1 MIGLLNIKKTKS
13 VFSEIKNFF
22 YILTTVD
29 KNKNT
34 ATWKDLNLRSDWIGR
49 IYTVISLRE
58 EDMGEMEEVKRF
70 KVLERLRP
78 VNEYL
83 TGLGLAEVI
92 VPNLVPIENSRS
104 YLALYTPYFSQL
116 SYLWLSFNVFL
127 PVALIYQFLIK

>member
-1 MIGLLNIKKTKS
+1 
-13 VFSEIKNFF
+13 
-22 YILTTVD
+22 
-29 KNKNT
+29 
-34 ATWKDLNLRSDWIGR
+34 
-49 IYTVISLRE
+49 VISLRE

-127 PVALIYQFLIK
+127 PVALIYYDGMMLQVILINSLS